1 MENLNLIPSQYAAA
15 RNHNQQMK
23 LILNLPV
30 RLVSEEQ
37 TIDVFP
43 LANDPNF
50 IPRKLNS
57 RFQFEDWIFPTPN
70 ELIRFFKPL
79 NENDLLTAA
88 DVAAFYH
95 VNIRTVRRWAS
106 KGVLHSYHLSS
117 SLTLYKR
124 SELPVVDTYFPIG

>member
-1 MENLNLIPSQYAAA
+1 MENLNLFPSQYAAA
-15 RNHNQQMK
+15 RNQNQQMK

-43 LANDPNF
+43 LANDPDF
-50 IPRKLNS
+50 LPRKLNS
-57 RFQFEDWIFPTPN
+57 HYQFEDWIFPTPN
-70 ELIRFFKPL
+70 ELILFFKPL

-95 VNIRTVRRWAS
+95 VNIRTVRRWTS
-106 KGVLHSYHLSS
+106 KGVLHGYRLSS
-117 SLTLYKR
+117 TLTLYKR
-124 SELPVVDTYFPIG
+124 CELPVAETYYPIG